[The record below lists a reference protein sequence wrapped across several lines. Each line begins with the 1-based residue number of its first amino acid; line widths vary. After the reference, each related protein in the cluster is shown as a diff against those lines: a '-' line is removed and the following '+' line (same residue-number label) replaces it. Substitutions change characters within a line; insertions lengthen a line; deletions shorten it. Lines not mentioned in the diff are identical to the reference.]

1 MPRSILTAIEEGVW
15 DYEPKDVPEENY
27 CSTEALPGS
36 EEKLKLLAARVC
48 DGLPLWHPDDRQSVD
63 DSDAALE

>member
-15 DYEPKDVPEENY
+15 DYEPSDVAEDDY

-36 EEKLKLLAARVC
+36 EEKLKLLAKRIC
-48 DGLPLWHPDDRQSVD
+48 DGLPLWHPADRQSVD
-63 DSDAALE
+63 DTEAALQ